1 MRVHDNWATE
11 MFDAAPAAPH
21 IGPFAGAR
29 FLAAWHR
36 SLGDG
41 ARVLLVEGEEGLVP
55 LMRTGAALEF
65 AGDGDVTDYHSTRG
79 AGAAELLAEYLAGL
93 DATTPFRFDSMPI
106 EAAEVVAK
114 AVELAGCPAPL
125 RRHEVAPALT
135 LPATFDEYL
144 AVLGKKNRHEMRRKR
159 RRFEGAL
166 GPPVLERREGPGPVA
181 EFAAMHRRSAGDK
194 GSFMDGAREA
204 FFAALQRDAGAVV
217 DALVDGDGR
226 VHAMAVGF
234 EEPDGYYL
242 YNSAYEPDVREHS
255 PGIVLLEMLIRAAIA
270 AGRTRF
276 DLLKGDEAYKY
287 RLGAQPRPLYEV
299 TGVVGGRR

>member
-1 MRVHDNWATE
+1 MRVHDDWATE

-21 IGPFAGAR
+21 IGPFAGAQ

-36 SLGDG
+36 VLGNG
-41 ARVLLVEGEEGLVP
+41 ARIHLVEAEDGLVP
-55 LMRTGAALEF
+55 MMRTASTLEF
-65 AGDGDVTDYHSTRG
+65 AGDGDVTDYHSPRG
-79 AGAAELLAEYLAGL
+79 AGIVELLAEYLAGV
-93 DATTPFRFDSMPI
+93 DEATPFRFDSMPI

-125 RRHEVAPALT
+125 RQHEVAPVLT

-144 AVLGKKNRHEMRRKR
+144 AALAKKDRHEMRRKR
-159 RRFEGAL
+159 RRFEAGL
-166 GPPVLERREGPGPVA
+166 GPPVLERRRGRRSIA
-181 EFAAMHRRSAGDK
+181 DFAAMHRRSAGEK
-194 GSFMDGAREA
+194 GSFMDEA
-204 FFAALQRDAGAVV
+204 HESFFAVLHRDAGAVV
-217 DALVDGDGR
+217 DALVGGDGR

-234 EEPDGYYL
+234 EEPDAYYL
-242 YNSAYEPDVREHS
+242 YNSTYEPEDREHS
-255 PGIVLLEMLIRAAIA
+255 PGIVLLEMLIRGAVA

-299 TGVVGGRR
+299 TGVAGGRR